1 MIGLEQLGRL
11 TQWVTMNL
19 AYLPAAVLVPGRWWP
34 HFYVALVGAM
44 PVAIVAGAAM
54 GLVAWLQLREL
65 LGQFQSERLL
75 PSALALSVIWEFG
88 PVAAGLLA
96 AGRLGAVLGAEL
108 AAMRNTEQLDAAQ
121 VLGVSIIPRLIAPR
135 VLACVL
141 ALPLMTVFIDLTAI
155 ACSFLAEAMGG
166 TMTWAE
172 YQRECLAY
180 LKLHD
185 VIPATLKTMVFGAVI
200 GLTGCY
206 QGLHAQAGTEGVGR
220 AATRAV
226 VIATLLVMITDVFLV
241 RIIQLFV
248 N

>member
-1 MIGLEQLGRL
+1 MRALERLGRL
-11 TQWVTMNL
+11 IAWSARVL
-19 AYLPAAVLVPGRWWP
+19 WHLPGALLIPGRWWP
-34 HFYVALVGAM
+34 HFYVALAGAM
-44 PVAIVAGAAM
+44 PVAIVAGTAM

-121 VLGVSIIPRLIAPR
+121 VLGVAILPRLIAPR

-141 ALPLMTVFIDLTAI
+141 ALPLITIFIDATALLS
-155 ACSFLAEAMGG
+155 SFAAEQVGG
-166 TMTWAE
+166 TMSWKE
-172 YQRECLAY
+172 YHRECLAY
-180 LKLHD
+180 LKLQD
-185 VIPATLKTMVFGAVI
+185 VIPATLKTMVFGYLI

-206 QGLHAQAGTEGVGR
+206 QGLHAKEGTEGTGQ

-226 VIATLLVMITDVFLV
+226 VVATLLVLISDVFLV
-241 RIIQLFV
+241 RIIQLTIG
-248 N
+248 